1 MGEKERAR
9 ISPRRATLP
18 TVAVKDPSLNLA
30 SKTSKERARAKE
42 TTTAEDPPPVVEA
55 AAATVATVAMVAD
68 PTTLATARFTVLVA
82 TANTAESSEDT
93 VLTASS
99 DPVAPL
105 LASAS
110 DQDLVALAVDSV
122 ESDVDSVIE
131 SEDVQLPLV
140 AELVVSMSEL
150 VVALPAFVVLV
161 LVVLLVVPLELA
173 LLLPVVLL
181 LVPLDSVVEA
191 LLSVPMAVDVV
202 SKLVSM
208 AASALVPLAK
218 VPSRALEASLELE
231 LTPLP

>member
-1 MGEKERAR
+1 M
-9 ISPRRATLP
+9 
-18 TVAVKDPSLNLA
+18 
-30 SKTSKERARAKE
+30 
-42 TTTAEDPPPVVEA
+42 
-55 AAATVATVAMVAD
+55 AMVAD

-150 VVALPAFVVLV
+150 VVALPDFVVLV
-161 LVVLLVVPLELA
+161 LVVPLELA

-202 SKLVSM
+202 SELVSM
-208 AASALVPLAK
+208 AASAVVPLAK
-218 VPSRALEASLELE
+218 VPSQALEASLELE

>member
-18 TVAVKDPSLNLA
+18 TMAVKDPSLNLA
-30 SKTSKERARAKE
+30 SKTSKERARARR

-55 AAATVATVAMVAD
+55 AAAMVATVAMVAD

-161 LVVLLVVPLELA
+161 LVVPLELA

-202 SKLVSM
+202 SELVSM

-218 VPSRALEASLELE
+218 VPSQALEASLELE

>member
-30 SKTSKERARAKE
+30 SKTSKERARARR

-55 AAATVATVAMVAD
+55 AAATVAMVDMVAD

-150 VVALPAFVVLV
+150 VVALPDFVELV
-161 LVVLLVVPLELA
+161 LVVPLELA

-191 LLSVPMAVDVV
+191 LPSVPMAVDVV
-202 SKLVSM
+202 SELVSM

-218 VPSRALEASLELE
+218 VPSQALEASLELE

>member
-18 TVAVKDPSLNLA
+18 TMAVKDPSLNLA
-30 SKTSKERARAKE
+30 SETSKERERAKR

-55 AAATVATVAMVAD
+55 AAAMVATVAMVAMVAD

-150 VVALPAFVVLV
+150 VVALPDFVELV
-161 LVVLLVVPLELA
+161 LVLVVPLELA

-181 LVPLDSVVEA
+181 PLDSVVEA

-202 SKLVSM
+202 SELVSM

-218 VPSRALEASLELE
+218 VPSQALEASLELE